1 MNNCNKQKDKIKN
14 KYNKIKGS
22 ELEILRKKA
31 YSIGYRRKGRWRISK
46 KQSKSVEWANMGTDH
61 SHTMW
66 RPKKSWNQNV
76 KGPDGSMRQWGF
88 LFVISCIE

>member
-31 YSIGYRRKGRWRISK
+31 YSIGYRRKGR
-46 KQSKSVEWANMGTDH
+46 
-61 SHTMW
+61 
-66 RPKKSWNQNV
+66 
-76 KGPDGSMRQWGF
+76 
-88 LFVISCIE
+88 